1 MRLALAQKKTRERAW
16 KLQAAK
22 GEGSKERI
30 RIQFP
35 APAGFSKK
43 EKKKNRIEKRFDKT
57 VFFLH

>member
-43 EKKKNRIEKRFDKT
+43 ENEKELNRKKI
-57 VFFLH
+57 